1 MIVPIYYCEKLD
13 IYGLVHYQSAFTSRF
28 QGKDTA
34 TDEGFLQAQWITNFK
49 THGRQTDKID
59 LALEALKTHFQCQ
72 IIVPVV
78 SSKAEPLLNPL
89 QKMYGNK
96 YLKRLENVAKAKYNQ
111 GGAKNGV
118 RTEGFKPETCFFGI
132 EELKQD
138 GISRILLV
146 DDICKTGETM
156 LGIRQ
161 PYVDAGIEVVSLVLG
176 LSYKLIPHKVP
187 YHFFGADYAKNK
199 HLLKPLDNY
208 GVTEEN
214 IDVSTFSASDTYKSK
229 WNRIPNFEID
239 IPNFVIQLQK
249 DNTQKGNTENSTQEG
264 GYAPLFSNFRLA
276 NISNLFRER

>member
-1 MIVPIYYCEKLD
+1 MTVPIYYCEKLD

-49 THGRQTDKID
+49 THGRQSDKIS
-59 LALEALKTHFQCQ
+59 LALETLKEHFNCQ

-78 SSKAEPLLNPL
+78 SSKAEPTLNPL

-118 RTEGFKPETCFFGI
+118 RTEGFRPETCFFGI
-132 EELKQD
+132 EELKND
-138 GISRILLV
+138 GINRILLV

-156 LGIRQ
+156 IGIRQ
-161 PYVDAGIEVVSLVLG
+161 PFLDAGIEVVSLVLG

-199 HLLKPLDNY
+199 QLLKPLDYY
-208 GVTEEN
+208 GVTQEG
-214 IDVSTFSASDTYKSK
+214 IDVSTFSASDVYKSK

-249 DNTQKGNTENSTQEG
+249 DSEQKSIAANNAQES
-264 GYAPLFSNFRLA
+264 GYAPLFPNFRLA
-276 NISNLFRER
+276 NIANLFKEK